1 MRELLIDK
9 LYINL
14 IIITEKRSVRI
25 CLIPPKSFEIMK
37 RIKTLL
43 IPVIALLVI
52 TQPGF
57 GQDDIIFRRHLVKSG
72 YHGLLYGIAGDIIF
86 EIDGAAAAG
95 LPVIVAGTSVLVP
108 LLINSDKSIDFGQ
121 MIMNGHGKSIG
132 WAHGFALSAL
142 IFGEETFNEDNYK
155 ISVGLGALTS
165 IGGGILGKSLAG
177 RRDWSEGRVEL
188 YRHYG
193 WVMPFTGFSSML
205 AATDDPRIAGAGV
218 LLSGAAGYFVADKIS
233 DWNEYTRG
241 EVRATQ
247 TLSTLNMGLGYGY
260 MIDKQGDGDFKRTD
274 LLYPALG
281 ALSGTVIGHFYNRNL
296 GFTTQQG
303 LMTAYAATGGAVV
316 GLGVAL
322 LTDSEE
328 VTPYYLIPYATGLAS
343 YIAAVEILKRR
354 GGGAYSLSEGRN
366 RNNLQ
371 VSLMP
376 QNLFI
381 NNKLGEKGFIR
392 NGRYTGMQPMF
403 AASLTF

>member
-1 MRELLIDK
+1 
-9 LYINL
+9 
-14 IIITEKRSVRI
+14 
-25 CLIPPKSFEIMK
+25 MK

-43 IPVIALLVI
+43 ISVIALLVFS
-52 TQPGF
+52 QAGF
-57 GQDDIIFRRHLVKSG
+57 GQDDIIFRRHLIKSG

-86 EIDGAAAAG
+86 GIDGAAAVG

-108 LLINSDKSIDFGQ
+108 LLINSDKSIDFGP
-121 MIMNGHGKSIG
+121 MILSGHGKSIG
-132 WAHGFALSAL
+132 WAHGFALSSL
-142 IFGEETFNEDNYK
+142 IFGENTFSEDNYK
-155 ISVGLGALTS
+155 ISVGLGALSS
-165 IGGGILGKSLAG
+165 IGGGILGKSLAN
-177 RRDWSEGRVEL
+177 RNDWSEGRVEL

-193 WVMPFTGFSSML
+193 WVMPFTGFSAML
-205 AATDDPRIAGAGV
+205 AATDDPRVAGAGV
-218 LLSGAAGYFVADKIS
+218 LLSGAAGYFAAGKIS
-233 DWNEYTRG
+233 DWNNYTRG

-260 MIDKQGDGDFKRTD
+260 MLDKQGDGEFKRTD

-303 LMTAYAATGGAVV
+303 LLTSYATAGGAVV

-322 LTDSEE
+322 LTGSEKI
-328 VTPYYLIPYATGLAS
+328 TPYYLIPYATGLGS

-354 GGGAYSLSEGRN
+354 GGGVYSLLEEKN

-371 VSLMP
+371 VSIMP

-381 NNKLGEKGFIR
+381 NNRLGEKGFIT